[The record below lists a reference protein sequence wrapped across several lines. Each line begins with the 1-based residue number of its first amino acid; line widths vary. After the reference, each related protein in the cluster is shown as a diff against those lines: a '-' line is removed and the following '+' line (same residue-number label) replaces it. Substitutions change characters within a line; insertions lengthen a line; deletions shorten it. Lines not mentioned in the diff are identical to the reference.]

1 MTSSVASD
9 APAKKHGVL
18 QNVGRMN
25 SAYLFALP
33 AATLLAIVVLAPIAI
48 VIGLSFS
55 DYSLGATEWSLIGIR
70 NYTALVHDRSFLNAL
85 SNTALYVSVVV
96 SMSVLLGLLLAILVH
111 GTGRLRRLY
120 EVIFFL
126 PVASTLVALG
136 LVWKFMLHN
145 RIGPVNELI
154 SFLGFQRVDFFN
166 NPSIAIFALAAIG
179 VWHLVGFNM
188 ILFLAGLTGIPW
200 DLYQAAAI
208 DGADGF
214 WDRLFRVTWPM
225 LGPTTIFVTI
235 TSTITAFQVFD
246 TVAVITHGG
255 PAGST
260 DVILYQLYQASFQYF
275 ETGYASAL
283 TVVFLIIMMA
293 ISAVQIFA
301 ARGVH
306 YS

>member
-1 MTSSVASD
+1 MTSFQTSQANR
-9 APAKKHGVL
+9 HGRGSRQKTRGVNL
-18 QNVGRMN
+18 
-25 SAYLFALP
+25 AYLFALP
-33 AATLLAIVVLAPIAI
+33 AAALLTVVVLAPIAI
-48 VIGLSFS
+48 VIAISFT
-55 DYSLGATEWSLIGIR
+55 DYSLGATEWSGVGMH
-70 NYTALVHDRSFLNAL
+70 NYGELLHDKNFVNAL
-85 SNTALYVSVVV
+85 SNTALYVAVVV

-111 GTGRLRRLY
+111 DTGRLRRVY
-120 EVIFFL
+120 EIIFFL
-126 PVASTLVALG
+126 PVASTMVALG

-145 RIGPVNELI
+145 RIGPVNEI
-154 SFLGFQRVDFFN
+154 VAALGFPRIDFFN

-188 ILFLAGLTGIPW
+188 ILFLAGLTGIPR
-200 DLYQAAAI
+200 DLYQAAAV

-235 TSTITAFQVFD
+235 TSTITAFQIFD

-255 PAGST
+255 PGGST
-260 DVILYQLYQASFQYF
+260 EVILYQLYQASLQYF

-293 ISAVQIFA
+293 ISLVQIFA

>member
-1 MTSSVASD
+1 MRQKAD
-9 APAKKHGVL
+9 GINPA
-18 QNVGRMN
+18 
-25 SAYLFALP
+25 YFFALP

-48 VIGLSFS
+48 VIALSFS
-55 DYSLGATEWSLIGIR
+55 DYSLGATNWSLVGMS
-70 NYTALVHDRSFLNAL
+70 NYASLAHDRGFLNAL
-85 SNTALYVSVVV
+85 SNTAIYVCVVV
-96 SMSVLLGLLLAILVH
+96 SVSVLLGLLLAILVH
-111 GTGRLRRLY
+111 GTGSMRRVY

-136 LVWKFMLHN
+136 LVWKFMLHS

-154 SFLGFQRVDFFN
+154 AALGLQRVDFFN
-166 NPSIAIFALAAIG
+166 NPSNAIFALAAIG

-188 ILFLAGLTGIPW
+188 ILFLAGLTGIPR
-200 DLYQAAAI
+200 DLYQAAAV

>member
-1 MTSSVASD
+1 MTSSATF
-9 APAKKHGVL
+9 HGYSE
-18 QNVGRMN
+18 GRGSRGETFGIN
-25 SAYLFALP
+25 LAYLFALP
-33 AATLLAIVVLAPIAI
+33 AAALLAVVVLAPIAI
-48 VIGLSFS
+48 VIALSFT
-55 DYSLGATEWSLIGIR
+55 DYSLGATEWSGVGMR
-70 NYTALVHDRSFLNAL
+70 NYGQLLHDKNFLNAL
-85 SNTALYVSVVV
+85 SNTTLYVAVVV
-96 SMSVLLGLLLAILVH
+96 SMSVLLGLLLAILV
-111 GTGRLRRLY
+111 GDTARMRRVY

-136 LVWKFMLHN
+136 LVWKFMLHS
-145 RIGPVNELI
+145 RIGPINELI
-154 SFLGFQRVDFFN
+154 AALSFPRIDFFN
-166 NPSIAIFALAAIG
+166 NPSTAIFALAAIG
-179 VWHLVGFNM
+179 VWHLIGFNM
-188 ILFLAGLTGIPW
+188 ILFLAGLTGIPR
-200 DLYQAAAI
+200 DLYEAAAI

-255 PAGST
+255 PGGTT

>member
-1 MTSSVASD
+1 MTSGIAVGATVEARTTYHGSMVAT
-9 APAKKHGVL
+9 PAHF
-18 QNVGRMN
+18 
-25 SAYLFALP
+25 FALP
-33 AATLLAIVVLAPIAI
+33 AATLLLIVVLAPIAI
-48 VIGLSFS
+48 VLALSFT
-55 DYSLGATEWSLIGIR
+55 DYSLGAAHWSAVGMR
-70 NYTALVHDRSFLNAL
+70 NYRRIAGDTHFLNAL
-85 SNTALYVSVVV
+85 SNTILYVSVTV
-96 SMSVLLGLLLAILVH
+96 SGSVIIGLLLAILVH
-111 GTGRLRRLY
+111 GAGRLRRLY

-136 LVWKFMLHN
+136 LVWKFLLHS

-154 SFLGFQRVDFFN
+154 AALGFQRVDFFN
-166 NPSIAIFALAAIG
+166 DPSIAIFSLSVIG

-188 ILFLAGLTGIPW
+188 ILFLAGLTGIPR
-200 DLYQAAAI
+200 DLYHAAAI

-283 TVVFLIIMMA
+283 TVVFLVIMMA
-293 ISAVQIFA
+293 ISVVQIFA

-306 YS
+306 YA

>member
-1 MTSSVASD
+1 MTSLATSD
-9 APAKKHGVL
+9 NFSKNDGAL
-18 QNVGRMN
+18 QQAGWMN
-25 SAYLFALP
+25 PAYLFALP
-33 AATLLAIVVLAPIAI
+33 AATLLAIVVFAPIAI

-55 DYSLGATEWSLIGIR
+55 DYSLGAREWSLIGIR
-70 NYTALVHDRSFLNAL
+70 NYAALVHDRGFLNAL

-96 SMSVLLGLLLAILVH
+96 SMSVLFGLLLAILVH

-136 LVWKFMLHN
+136 LVWKFMLHS

-154 SFLGFQRVDFFN
+154 SFLGFQRIDFFN

-179 VWHLVGFNM
+179 IWHLVGFNM
-188 ILFLAGLTGIPW
+188 ILFLAGLTAIPR
-200 DLYQAAAI
+200 DLYHAAAV

-214 WDRLFRVTWPM
+214 WDRLVRVTWPM

>member
-1 MTSSVASD
+1 MTPFQIS
-9 APAKKHGVL
+9 HGYGQARPRQKTGGINL
-18 QNVGRMN
+18 
-25 SAYLFALP
+25 AYLFALP
-33 AATLLAIVVLAPIAI
+33 ASVLLAVVVLTPIAI
-48 VIGLSFS
+48 VIGLSFTN
-55 DYSLGATEWSLIGIR
+55 YSLGQTEWSWVGAQ
-70 NYTALVHDRSFLNAL
+70 NYGELLHDSNFVNAL
-85 SNTALYVSVVV
+85 SNTALYAAVVV
-96 SMSVLLGLLLAILVH
+96 SMSVLLGLLLAILIYD
-111 GTGRLRRLY
+111 TGRMRRVY

-136 LVWKFMLHN
+136 LVWKFMLHS

-154 SFLGFQRVDFFN
+154 AALGFAPVDFFN
-166 NPSIAIFALAAIG
+166 SPSIAIFALAAIG

-188 ILFLAGLTGIPW
+188 ILFLAGLTGIPR
-200 DLYQAAAI
+200 DLYQAAAV

-255 PAGST
+255 PGGST

-293 ISAVQIFA
+293 ISVVQIFA

>member
-1 MTSSVASD
+1 MSAFATSGDFSEDHRVRQKAD
-9 APAKKHGVL
+9 GI
-18 QNVGRMN
+18 NT
-25 SAYLFALP
+25 AYLFALP
-33 AATLLAIVVLAPIAI
+33 AATLLAIVVLAPIGI

-55 DYSLGATEWSLIGIR
+55 DYSLGATDWSLVGIR
-70 NYTALVHDRSFLNAL
+70 NYANLAHDRSFLNAL
-85 SNTALYVSVVV
+85 SNTALYVFVVV
-96 SMSVLLGLLLAILVH
+96 SGSVLLGLLLAILVH
-111 GTGRLRRLY
+111 GTGRMRRVY

-136 LVWKFMLHN
+136 LVWKFMLHS
-145 RIGPVNELI
+145 RVGPVNELI
-154 SFLGFQRVDFFN
+154 AALGFQRIDFFN
-166 NPSIAIFALAAIG
+166 NPSIAVFALAAIG

-188 ILFLAGLTGIPW
+188 ILFLAGLTGIPR
-200 DLYQAAAI
+200 DLYQAAAV

-260 DVILYQLYQASFQYF
+260 EVILHQLYQASFQYF

-283 TVVFLIIMMA
+283 TVFFLIIMMA

>member
-1 MTSSVASD
+1 MTSLPTCGTCR
-9 APAKKHGVL
+9 PARAVPDKLRGV
-18 QNVGRMN
+18 NA
-25 SAYLFALP
+25 AYLFALP
-33 AATLLAIVVLAPIAI
+33 AVALIAIVVLAPIAV
-48 VIGLSFS
+48 VILLSFS
-55 DYSLGATEWSLIGIR
+55 NYSLGATDWSLVGIG
-70 NYTALVHDRSFLNAL
+70 NYAQLVHDRSFLNAL

-136 LVWKFMLHN
+136 LVWKFMLHS
-145 RIGPVNELI
+145 RIGPINELI
-154 SFLGFQRVDFFN
+154 AALGLQRIDFFN

-188 ILFLAGLTGIPW
+188 ILFLAGLTGIPR

>member
-1 MTSSVASD
+1 MTSFQISQPTLKA
-9 APAKKHGVL
+9 G
-18 QNVGRMN
+18 GRPQKMIGIN
-25 SAYLFALP
+25 LAYLFALP
-33 AATLLAIVVLAPIAI
+33 AAALLAVVILAPLAIVTA
-48 VIGLSFS
+48 LSFT
-55 DYSLGATEWSLIGIR
+55 DYTLGATEWSGVGMR
-70 NYTALVHDRSFLNAL
+70 NYGELLHDKVFVNAL
-85 SNTALYVSVVV
+85 SNTALYVTVVV
-96 SMSVLLGLLLAILVH
+96 SMSVLLGLILAILVH
-111 GTGRLRRLY
+111 DSGRLRRVY

-126 PVASTLVALG
+126 PVASTMVALG
-136 LVWKFMLHN
+136 LVWKFMLHS

-154 SFLGFQRVDFFN
+154 AALGFPRIDFFN

-188 ILFLAGLTGIPW
+188 ILFLAGLTGIPR

-225 LGPTTIFVTI
+225 LGPTTVFVTI
-235 TSTITAFQVFD
+235 TSSITAFQVFD

-255 PAGST
+255 PGGST
-260 DVILYQLYQASFQYF
+260 EVILYQLYQASFQYF

-283 TVVFLIIMMA
+283 TVIFLLIMMA
-293 ISAVQIFA
+293 ISVVQIFA